1 MALTSLIPW
10 KRDEKRIT
18 VHQADDPFLELRERI
33 NQLFDSFWEDPF
45 GMVPTFEQ
53 TLAGF
58 SPRVDVT
65 ETDKEIKVEAELP
78 GMDEDDIN
86 VTFDR
91 DVLTISGEKKAEK
104 EEKHKNYYHME
115 RHYGSFHR
123 AIPMPVEIDAD
134 KIDAKFKKGVLTITL
149 PKTKE
154 AQASAKRIAVKKA

>member
-10 KRDEKRIT
+10 KRDDKRIT
-18 VHQADDPFLELRERI
+18 VHKPEEPFLELQERI
-33 NQLFDSFWEDPF
+33 NRLFDTFFEDPF

-53 TLAGF
+53 TMAGF

-78 GMDEDDIN
+78 GIDEKDIN

-115 RHYGSFHR
+115 RHYGSFQR
-123 AIPMPVEIDAD
+123 AIPVPVEIDVD

-154 AQASAKRIAVKKA
+154 AQSSAKHITVKKA